1 LKHGSD
7 LLGLAVVGEEVEEVF
22 EIAVGEAS
30 RFENRH
36 FELFFGGGE
45 GGAVE
50 AIAFRLVGGGEVV
63 EGLIIFQGMT
73 ILGTRSP

>member
-1 LKHGSD
+1 M
-7 LLGLAVVGEEVEEVF
+7 VGKEVEEVV

-36 FELFFGGGE
+36 FQPFFGGGE

-50 AIAFRLVGGGEVV
+50 AIAFRLVGGGEVLERTV
-63 EGLIIFQGMT
+63 KHPTG
-73 ILGTRSP
+73 